1 MASDDRVEG
10 LLVQILLQ
18 NMKGSTVRDRVV
30 ALSSAGLPNLEIADY
45 LGINTGGVATYL
57 YEARKSKNKKAAN
70 KTTKAKTTTTKSK
83 G

>member
-1 MASDDRVEG
+1 MANDDRVEG

-30 ALSSAGLPNLEIADY
+30 ALSAAGLPNLEIADY

-57 YEARKSKNKKAAN
+57 YEARKSKKAA
-70 KTTKAKTTTTKSK
+70 KKTTTAKTAKSK